1 MEQKKLRDKLKS
13 ELELLGKKPLSDSEA
28 WEAYFNLSGFLT
40 VLQKMRKEA
49 DNAKKVQD

>member
-1 MEQKKLRDKLKS
+1 MEQQKLRDKLKC
-13 ELELLGKKPLSDSEA
+13 ELEALGGKRLTNSEA

-49 DNAKKVQD
+49 DNAKKV